1 MCSCTLT
8 LTLILTL
15 TLTLTLTLALA
26 LTLTLTQPPDPQ
38 ALATVL
44 RSGVEL
50 VLVGQP
56 CYPPPAWVEALF
68 SANNPN
74 PKP

>member
-1 MCSCTLT
+1 MHTNPNPDLNPYPNPNPNPNPSPNPNPNPT
-8 LTLILTL
+8 
-15 TLTLTLTLALA
+15 
-26 LTLTLTQPPDPQ
+26 PDPQ